1 MSEKEPDL
9 EKQIRKVLREKEE
22 EEARLKTM
30 LKYYEEIGKH
40 SSNPNE
46 EECRRAF
53 QASLELIEEKCGV
66 SFEGVKHVTLRE
78 VGLTVS
84 VPEDVEKVASSNP
97 ELTREERIEAVSETG
112 WAHGWGK
119 GMCSLVVPELTG
131 REREECIGRMA
142 RTLAERVV

>member
-1 MSEKEPDL
+1 MSEKEPL

-30 LKYYEEIGKH
+30 LKYYKPMG
-40 SSNPNE
+40 SGNPNE

-66 SFEGVKHVTLRE
+66 SFEGGKAITLRE
-78 VGLTVS
+78 VGLTVR
-84 VPEDVEKVASSNP
+84 VPEKVEKVASSNP
-97 ELTREERIEAVSETG
+97 ELTREERIEAVSETD

-119 GMCSLVVPELTG
+119 GMCSLVAPELTG